1 MSALNP
7 IGVSVTW
14 GAGGTTHDKS
24 LDLAEIIQNEYSI
37 DTLLHLTCTNMVEG
51 TIDMALRVSHAAAE
65 VCLILISYIIAS
77 KGSRN

>member
-24 LDLAEIIQNEYSI
+24 LELAEIIQNGHGI

-51 TIDMALRVSHAAAE
+51 TIDKAMRVSHVSSAFE
-65 VCLILISYIIAS
+65 HISELFL
-77 KGSRN
+77 